1 MKRGLLVSGGGSS
14 REAALSGDSSPLET
28 HNTYC
33 FWWEQG
39 GGGERRNFVQ
49 SDSLILQLGKK
60 NHPLSVTA
68 DLVSVILAL
77 RLPGK
82 HK

>member
-33 FWWEQG
+33 FGWEQG
-39 GGGERRNFVQ
+39 GVNEETLSKVTASFCN
-49 SDSLILQLGKK
+49 LKK
-60 NHPLSVTA
+60 KKHPLSVTA
-68 DLVSVILAL
+68 DLVSVNLAL